1 MRQADVSPGDEIL
14 GTQPEGSQTS
24 SDAEIPFLEQAISP
38 SFATQAAEIP
48 GFPGLSKTIPEQI
61 DLTEQDAKLE
71 KGLNSEQDQDELTD
85 AVSTADVGAGLLRHL
100 NSNQGSTN
108 PALFNA
114 SLQAQNH
121 LIDPLQVSN
130 SGPNKAPTRLAS
142 APPEMPA
149 WLLTRASKAYITKPI
164 DNTLRFTQG
173 SSPKTFAYRM

>member
-1 MRQADVSPGDEIL
+1 MN
-14 GTQPEGSQTS
+14 
-24 SDAEIPFLEQAISP
+24 
-38 SFATQAAEIP
+38 
-48 GFPGLSKTIPEQI
+48 SKKKFN
-61 DLTEQDAKLE
+61 LTEKKHLVAIIVFFSILLLVAGYFYYNNKEDTLRQQKQNELE
-71 KGLNSEQDQDELTD
+71 GIAQLKINQISGWYKDELAD

-149 WLLTRASKAYITKPI
+149 WLLTRASKAYISKPI